1 MTQALNVQ
9 PRDTVLEIGT
19 GSGYQAAIL
28 AQLGRRI
35 YTVDR
40 HRRLVREAQG
50 VFFRVIEDEGE
61 PPGGFHH
68 QGPLDEGG
76 V

>member
-1 MTQALNVQ
+1 
-9 PRDTVLEIGT
+9 
-19 GSGYQAAIL
+19 
-28 AQLGRRI
+28 
-35 YTVDR
+35 
-40 HRRLVREAQG
+40 